1 MSKREEPNQLQ
12 NIDPAISFD
21 ALGARKTFPKQIGEI
36 DLEQMNLK
44 ELIALREQLSL
55 QLVAESSS
63 PDFDWGSN
71 TLQDKIDTLEALIRK
86 KGDDKFI
93 VKH

>member
-1 MSKREEPNQLQ
+1 MSKREDPEQLKK
-12 NIDPAISFD
+12 IDPSIRFD

-36 DLEQMNLK
+36 DLEQMTLK
-44 ELIALREQLSL
+44 ELTALREQLSL

-71 TLQDKIDTLEALIRK
+71 TLQSQIDTIEALISK

-93 VKH
+93 IKH